1 MVLPLVPLGLLAV
14 PFMTKANTNQLLIAG
29 GIAFLL
35 WQKFGFDL
43 GNVADKVNILPEAEN
58 FGEGLF
64 NIDPGV
70 YAEDQSGSPNPPP
83 RTWWESPE
91 EDDQLPIPTTLI
103 PAPGQQTRVLGE
115 PPQKFVIGPGAWAVP
130 TPPVMEDVP
139 NPLSPDRVA
148 GQATNDWFTNPWF
161 YGWFA
166 GAEKLLESAAP
177 KTNADRFR

>member
-14 PFMTKANTNQLLIAG
+14 PFMSKANTNQLLIAG

-35 WQKFGFDL
+35 WQRFGFDL

-83 RTWWESPE
+83 KTWWETEWDKESQE
-91 EDDQLPIPTTLI
+91 PTPVRDGL
-103 PAPGQQTRVLGE
+103 AL
-115 PPQKFVIGPGAWAVP
+115 P
-130 TPPVMEDVP
+130 TPPIISTPDP
-139 NPLSPDRVA
+139 RSPDRVA
-148 GQATNDWFTNPWF
+148 GQATNNIFTNPIFYPWF
-161 YGWFA
+161 WVG
-166 GAEKLLESAAP
+166 EKILESSAP

>member
-43 GNVADKVNILPEAEN
+43 GNVADKVNIFPEAEK

-70 YAEDQSGSPNPPP
+70 YAEDQSGSPNPPTRP
-83 RTWWESPE
+83 FWEAPE
-91 EDDQLPIPTTLI
+91 DE
-103 PAPGQQTRVLGE
+103 
-115 PPQKFVIGPGAWAVP
+115 GPVAVWDGLAVP
-130 TPPVMEDVP
+130 TPPIISTPDP
-139 NPLSPDRVA
+139 RSPDRVA
-148 GQATNDWFTNPWF
+148 GQATNNFFTNPWF